1 MSDNWVD
8 SATKADC
15 QVLADLQ
22 VELLRDS
29 IRQAVAAAST
39 DAAGTAST
47 AGAGATAT
55 AASTDL
61 LGETLEG
68 ADVASAA
75 ETSYTSLLNEAL
87 QRIGR
92 QQIVDSLT
100 AQVAGGRPD
109 AAVFCARQ
117 AQLVEPVGFVVFAPA
132 ESIEVAAGRNE
143 AQVLGAGLEIGSLV
157 VADAHRG
164 AGHGSRLLEAVVK
177 RAKSL
182 MLGSLRC
189 WISAD
194 NQAAQRFLG
203 GAGFAPAGQ
212 RRQLDLGGLPYA
224 EHLWYTRL

>member
-47 AGAGATAT
+47 TGATAT
-55 AASTDL
+55 AASADPR
-61 LGETLEG
+61 GETLGG

-75 ETSYTSLLNEAL
+75 ETSYTPLLNEAL
-87 QRIGR
+87 QRIDR
-92 QQIVDSLT
+92 QQIMDSLA
-100 AQVAGGRPD
+100 AQMAGGRPD

-143 AQVLGAGLEIGSLV
+143 VQPLGAGLEIGSLV

-164 AGHGSRLLEAVVK
+164 EGHGSRLLEAVVK

-194 NQAAQRFLG
+194 NQAAQRFFG

>member
-22 VELLRDS
+22 VELLWNS
-29 IRQAVAAAST
+29 IRQAVAAASA

-47 AGAGATAT
+47 AGAGATA
-55 AASTDL
+55 ASADPR
-61 LGETLEG
+61 GETLG
-68 ADVASAA
+68 GVDVASAA
-75 ETSYTSLLNEAL
+75 ETSYTLLLNEAL
-87 QRIGR
+87 QRIDR
-92 QQIVDSLT
+92 QQIVDSLA

-117 AQLVEPVGFVVFAPA
+117 ARLVEPVGFVVFAPA
-132 ESIEVAAGRNE
+132 ESIEVAAGRDE
-143 AQVLGAGLEIGSLV
+143 AQPLGAGLEIGSLV

-164 AGHGSRLLEAVVK
+164 EGHGSRLLEAVVK

-194 NQAAQRFLG
+194 NQAVQRFFG

>member
-8 SATKADC
+8 SATSADY

-22 VELLRDS
+22 AGFLCES
-29 IRQAVAAAST
+29 IRQAVAAASA
-39 DAAGTAST
+39 DAAGATGT
-47 AGAGATAT
+47 ETAT
-55 AASTDL
+55 TGASMEQH
-61 LGETLEG
+61 GETPSG
-68 ADVASAA
+68 TGVASAA
-75 ETSYTSLLNEAL
+75 ETSCTFLLNEAL
-87 QRIGR
+87 QRIDR
-92 QQIVDSLT
+92 QQIVDSLA
-100 AQVAGGRPD
+100 AQVAGGRPE

-117 AQLVEPVGFVVFAPA
+117 ARVVEPVGFVVFAAA
-132 ESIEVAAGRNE
+132 ENIEVAVGRDE
-143 AQVLGAGLEIGSLV
+143 TQPLGAGLEIGSLV

-164 AGHGSRLLEAVVK
+164 QGHGSRLLEAVVK

-194 NQAAQRFLG
+194 NQVAQRFLG

-212 RRQLDLGGLPYA
+212 RRQLDLGGLLYA